1 MERLRVSAVNS
12 LLAFFRVLRT
22 FVFFV
27 VLSFIRVICAFRE
40 AEPVPKNLSVV
51 YSPGRM
57 ADGNYLFGSG

>member
-27 VLSFIRVICAFRE
+27 VLSFIRVIRAFGE
-40 AEPVPKNLSVV
+40 AKPVPKNSNLCVLR
-51 YSPGRM
+51 GLRGELKG
-57 ADGNYLFGSG
+57 GNDHA